1 MCCPQD
7 ICSLQ
12 EEIDKMNK
20 MSIMSKKEMK
30 DLVILLVNN
39 CDKSI
44 KKDFK
49 ELADTLLELISS
61 KTISEKIKYD
71 SLNKFIFTYLLG
83 NVNKETHHTQIT
95 GRVDIDVE
103 NYDFKLIC
111 NSKFAYDLALL
122 KSIIERMNKKYKVDK
137 IDIINL
143 IMLMLIK

>member
-1 MCCPQD
+1 
-7 ICSLQ
+7 
-12 EEIDKMNK
+12 MNK

-49 ELADTLLELISS
+49 KLADTLLELISS
-61 KTISEKIKYD
+61 KTIPEKIKYD
-71 SLNKFIFTYLLG
+71 NLNKFIFTYLLG
-83 NVNKETHHTQIT
+83 NVNKETSHTQIT

-103 NYDFKLIC
+103 NYDFKLIT

-143 IMLMLIK
+143 IMLMLLK

>member
-1 MCCPQD
+1 
-7 ICSLQ
+7 
-12 EEIDKMNK
+12 
-20 MSIMSKKEMK
+20 MSIMSEKEMK
-30 DLVILLVNN
+30 DLVILLVNM

-49 ELADTLLELISS
+49 ELGDTLLTLISS
-61 KTISEKIKYD
+61 KTIPEKIKYD

-83 NVNKETHHTQIT
+83 NANTEEQHTQIT
-95 GRVDIDVE
+95 GKLDIDFK

-111 NSKFAYDLALL
+111 NSKFTYDLALL
-122 KSIIERMNKKYKVDK
+122 KSIVERMNKKYKVDK

>member
-1 MCCPQD
+1 
-7 ICSLQ
+7 
-12 EEIDKMNK
+12 MN
-20 MSIMSKKEMK
+20 IMSTKEMK

-61 KTISEKIKYD
+61 KTMPEKIKYD

-83 NVNKETHHTQIT
+83 NVNKDTEHTHIT
-95 GRVDIDVE
+95 WKVDIDVE
-103 NYDFKLIC
+103 NYDFKLLC

>member
-1 MCCPQD
+1 
-7 ICSLQ
+7 
-12 EEIDKMNK
+12 MN
-20 MSIMSKKEMK
+20 IMSKKEMK

-49 ELADTLLELISS
+49 ELADTLLELINS
-61 KTISEKIKYD
+61 KIIPDKIKYD
-71 SLNKFIFTYLLG
+71 SLNKLIFTYLLG
-83 NVNKETHHTQIT
+83 NVNKETERTQIT

-103 NYDFKLIC
+103 NYDFKIIT

-137 IDIINL
+137 LDIINL

>member
-1 MCCPQD
+1 
-7 ICSLQ
+7 
-12 EEIDKMNK
+12 MN
-20 MSIMSKKEMK
+20 IMSKKEMK
-30 DLVILLVNN
+30 DLVILLDNN

-49 ELADTLLELISS
+49 ELADTLLELINS
-61 KTISEKIKYD
+61 KTIPEKIKYD
-71 SLNKFIFTYLLG
+71 SLNKLIFTYLLG
-83 NVNKETHHTQIT
+83 NVNKETEHTQIT
-95 GRVDIDVE
+95 GRVDIDFE

>member
-1 MCCPQD
+1 
-7 ICSLQ
+7 
-12 EEIDKMNK
+12 MNK

-49 ELADTLLELISS
+49 DLADTLLELISS
-61 KTISEKIKYD
+61 KTIPEKVKYD

-83 NVNKETHHTQIT
+83 NVIKETEHTHIT
-95 GRVDIDVE
+95 GRVDFDVE
-103 NYDFKLIC
+103 NHDFKVIT

>member
-1 MCCPQD
+1 
-7 ICSLQ
+7 
-12 EEIDKMNK
+12 MN
-20 MSIMSKKEMK
+20 IMSKKEMK

-49 ELADTLLELISS
+49 DLGDTLLELISS

-83 NVNKETHHTQIT
+83 NVNTEEHHTQIT

-103 NYDFKLIC
+103 NYDFKIMA

-137 IDIINL
+137 LDIVNL

>member
-1 MCCPQD
+1 
-7 ICSLQ
+7 
-12 EEIDKMNK
+12 MN
-20 MSIMSKKEMK
+20 IMSKKEMK

-49 ELADTLLELISS
+49 DLSDTLLELISI
-61 KTISEKIKYD
+61 KTIPDKNKYD
-71 SLNKFIFTYLLG
+71 SLNKLIFTYLLG
-83 NVNKETHHTQIT
+83 NVNKETEHTQIT
-95 GRVDIDVE
+95 GRVDIDFE

-137 IDIINL
+137 LDIINL
-143 IMLMLIK
+143 IKLMLIK

>member
-1 MCCPQD
+1 
-7 ICSLQ
+7 
-12 EEIDKMNK
+12 MNK
-20 MSIMSKKEMK
+20 MSIMSTKEMK
-30 DLVILLVNN
+30 DLVTLLVNM

-44 KKDFK
+44 KKDFN

-61 KTISEKIKYD
+61 KTIPEKIKYN

-83 NVNKETHHTQIT
+83 NVNKDTDNTHIT
-95 GRVDIDVE
+95 GKVDIDVE
-103 NYDFKLIC
+103 NYDFKLLC

>member
-1 MCCPQD
+1 
-7 ICSLQ
+7 
-12 EEIDKMNK
+12 
-20 MSIMSKKEMK
+20 MSIMSEKEMK
-30 DLVILLVNN
+30 DLVILLVNM

-49 ELADTLLELISS
+49 ELGDTLLTLISS
-61 KTISEKIKYD
+61 KTIPEKIKYD

-83 NVNKETHHTQIT
+83 NANTEEQHTQIT
-95 GRVDIDVE
+95 GKLDIDFK

-122 KSIIERMNKKYKVDK
+122 KSIVERMNKKYKVDK

>member
-1 MCCPQD
+1 
-7 ICSLQ
+7 
-12 EEIDKMNK
+12 MNK

-49 ELADTLLELISS
+49 DLADTLLELISS
-61 KTISEKIKYD
+61 KTIPEKVKYD

-83 NVNKETHHTQIT
+83 NVNKETEHRHIT

-103 NYDFKLIC
+103 NYDFKVIT

>member
-1 MCCPQD
+1 
-7 ICSLQ
+7 
-12 EEIDKMNK
+12 MN
-20 MSIMSKKEMK
+20 IMSTKEMK
-30 DLVILLVNN
+30 DLVILLVNM

-49 ELADTLLELISS
+49 ELADTLLVLISR
-61 KTISEKIKYD
+61 KTIPEKIKYD

-83 NVNKETHHTQIT
+83 NANTEEQHTQIT
-95 GRVDIDVE
+95 AKLDIDVE

-137 IDIINL
+137 LDIINL

>member
-1 MCCPQD
+1 
-7 ICSLQ
+7 
-12 EEIDKMNK
+12 MN
-20 MSIMSKKEMK
+20 IMSTKEMK

-49 ELADTLLELISS
+49 ELADNLLVLISRE
-61 KTISEKIKYD
+61 TIPDNIKYD

-83 NVNKETHHTQIT
+83 NANTEEQRTQIT
-95 GRVDIDVE
+95 AKLDIDVE

-137 IDIINL
+137 LDIINL

>member
-1 MCCPQD
+1 
-7 ICSLQ
+7 
-12 EEIDKMNK
+12 MN
-20 MSIMSKKEMK
+20 IMSKKEMK

-49 ELADTLLELISS
+49 YLSDTLLELISS
-61 KTISEKIKYD
+61 KTIPDKIKYD
-71 SLNKFIFTYLLG
+71 SLNKLIFTYLLG
-83 NVNKETHHTQIT
+83 NVNKETEHTQIT
-95 GRVDIDVE
+95 GRVDIDFE

-137 IDIINL
+137 LDIINL

>member
-1 MCCPQD
+1 
-7 ICSLQ
+7 
-12 EEIDKMNK
+12 MNK
-20 MSIMSKKEMK
+20 ISIMSKKEMK
-30 DLVILLVNN
+30 DLVILLVNM

-49 ELADTLLELISS
+49 ELADTLLELINS
-61 KTISEKIKYD
+61 KTIPEKIKYD

-83 NVNKETHHTQIT
+83 NANTEEQHTQIT
-95 GRVDIDVE
+95 GKLDIDVE

-137 IDIINL
+137 LDIINL

>member
-1 MCCPQD
+1 
-7 ICSLQ
+7 
-12 EEIDKMNK
+12 MNK
-20 MSIMSKKEMK
+20 MSIMSTKEMK

-49 ELADTLLELISS
+49 DLGDTLLELISS
-61 KTISEKIKYD
+61 KTMPEKIKYD

-83 NVNKETHHTQIT
+83 NVNKETEHTHIT
-95 GRVDIDVE
+95 RRVDIDVE
-103 NYDFKLIC
+103 NYDFKLIT

-143 IMLMLIK
+143 IMLMLLK

>member
-1 MCCPQD
+1 
-7 ICSLQ
+7 
-12 EEIDKMNK
+12 MNK

-30 DLVILLVNN
+30 DLVILLVNM

-61 KTISEKIKYD
+61 KTMPEKIKYD

-83 NVNKETHHTQIT
+83 NVNRETDHTQIT

-103 NYDFKLIC
+103 NYDFKLIT

-122 KSIIERMNKKYKVDK
+122 KSIIERMNKKYKIDK
-137 IDIINL
+137 IYIINL

>member
-1 MCCPQD
+1 MD
-7 ICSLQ
+7 
-12 EEIDKMNK
+12 K
-20 MSIMSKKEMK
+20 MSIMNKNEMK

-44 KKDFK
+44 MKDFK
-49 ELADTLLELISS
+49 NLADTLLELISS

-83 NVNKETHHTQIT
+83 NVNNEIEHIEIT

-103 NYDFKLIC
+103 NYDFKLIT

-122 KSIIERMNKKYKVDK
+122 KSIIGRMNKKYKVDK

-143 IMLMLIK
+143 IMLMLLK

>member
-1 MCCPQD
+1 
-7 ICSLQ
+7 
-12 EEIDKMNK
+12 MNK
-20 MSIMSKKEMK
+20 MSIMSTKEMK
-30 DLVILLVNN
+30 DLVTLLVNM

-44 KKDFK
+44 KKDFN

-61 KTISEKIKYD
+61 KTIPEKIKYD

-83 NVNKETHHTQIT
+83 NVNKDTDNTHIT
-95 GRVDIDVE
+95 GEVDIDVE
-103 NYDFKLIC
+103 NYDFKLLC

>member
-1 MCCPQD
+1 
-7 ICSLQ
+7 
-12 EEIDKMNK
+12 MNK

-30 DLVILLVNN
+30 DLVILLVNM

-49 ELADTLLELISS
+49 DLADTLLDLISS
-61 KTISEKIKYD
+61 KTIPEKIKYD

-83 NVNKETHHTQIT
+83 NVNRETERTQIT

-103 NYDFKLIC
+103 NYDFKLIT

-137 IDIINL
+137 LDIINL

>member
-1 MCCPQD
+1 
-7 ICSLQ
+7 
-12 EEIDKMNK
+12 MNK
-20 MSIMSKKEMK
+20 MSIMSIKEMK
-30 DLVILLVNN
+30 DLVTLLVNN

-49 ELADTLLELISS
+49 DLADTLLELISS
-61 KTISEKIKYD
+61 KTMPEKVKYD

-83 NVNKETHHTQIT
+83 NVNKETERTHIT
-95 GRVDIDVE
+95 GRVNIDVE
-103 NYDFKLIC
+103 NYDFKLIT

-122 KSIIERMNKKYKVDK
+122 KSIIERMNKKYKIDK

>member
-1 MCCPQD
+1 
-7 ICSLQ
+7 
-12 EEIDKMNK
+12 MNK
-20 MSIMSKKEMK
+20 MSIMSKKEME

-49 ELADTLLELISS
+49 DLADTLLELISS
-61 KTISEKIKYD
+61 KTMPEKIKYD

-83 NVNKETHHTQIT
+83 NVNKETERTHIT

-103 NYDFKLIC
+103 NYDFKIIT

-143 IMLMLIK
+143 IMLMLLK

>member
-1 MCCPQD
+1 
-7 ICSLQ
+7 
-12 EEIDKMNK
+12 MN
-20 MSIMSKKEMK
+20 IMSKKEMK
-30 DLVILLVNN
+30 DLVILLVNM

-49 ELADTLLELISS
+49 ELADTLLELINS
-61 KTISEKIKYD
+61 KTIPEKIKYD

-83 NVNKETHHTQIT
+83 NANTEEHHTQIT
-95 GRVDIDVE
+95 GRLDIDVE
-103 NYDFKLIC
+103 NYDFKIIC

>member
-1 MCCPQD
+1 
-7 ICSLQ
+7 
-12 EEIDKMNK
+12 MNK

-49 ELADTLLELISS
+49 DLADTLLDLISS
-61 KTISEKIKYD
+61 KTIPEKIKYD

-83 NVNKETHHTQIT
+83 NVNKETEHTQIT

-103 NYDFKLIC
+103 NYDFKLIT

-122 KSIIERMNKKYKVDK
+122 KSIIERMNKILPTLK
-137 IDIINL
+137 
-143 IMLMLIK
+143 

>member
-1 MCCPQD
+1 
-7 ICSLQ
+7 
-12 EEIDKMNK
+12 
-20 MSIMSKKEMK
+20 MSIMSEKEMK
-30 DLVILLVNN
+30 DLVILLVNM

-49 ELADTLLELISS
+49 ELGDTLLTLISR
-61 KTISEKIKYD
+61 KTIPEKIKYD

-83 NVNKETHHTQIT
+83 NANTEEQLTQIT
-95 GRVDIDVE
+95 GKLDIDFK

-122 KSIIERMNKKYKVDK
+122 KSIVERMNKKYKVDI

>member
-1 MCCPQD
+1 
-7 ICSLQ
+7 
-12 EEIDKMNK
+12 MN
-20 MSIMSKKEMK
+20 IMSEKEMK

-49 ELADTLLELISS
+49 ELADNLLVLISHE
-61 KTISEKIKYD
+61 TIPEKIKYD

-83 NVNKETHHTQIT
+83 NANTEEQHTQIT
-95 GRVDIDVE
+95 AKLDIDFK

-122 KSIIERMNKKYKVDK
+122 KSIVERMNKKYKVDK
-137 IDIINL
+137 LDIINL

>member
-1 MCCPQD
+1 
-7 ICSLQ
+7 
-12 EEIDKMNK
+12 MNK
-20 MSIMSKKEMK
+20 MSIMSTKEMK
-30 DLVILLVNN
+30 DLVILLDNM

-49 ELADTLLELISS
+49 DLGETLLDLISS
-61 KTISEKIKYD
+61 KSIPEKIKYD

-83 NVNKETHHTQIT
+83 NVNRETEQTHIT

-103 NYDFKLIC
+103 NYDFKLIT

-137 IDIINL
+137 LDIVNL

>member
-1 MCCPQD
+1 
-7 ICSLQ
+7 
-12 EEIDKMNK
+12 MNK
-20 MSIMSKKEMK
+20 MSIMSTKEMK
-30 DLVILLVNN
+30 DLVTLLVNM

-44 KKDFK
+44 KKDFN

-61 KTISEKIKYD
+61 KTIPEKIKYD

-83 NVNKETHHTQIT
+83 NVNKDTDNTHIT
-95 GRVDIDVE
+95 GKVDIDVE
-103 NYDFKLIC
+103 NYDFKLLC

-137 IDIINL
+137 LDIINL

>member
-1 MCCPQD
+1 
-7 ICSLQ
+7 
-12 EEIDKMNK
+12 MNK
-20 MSIMSKKEMK
+20 MSIMSTKEMK
-30 DLVILLVNN
+30 DLVTLLVNM

-44 KKDFK
+44 KKDFN

-61 KTISEKIKYD
+61 KTIPEKIKYD

-83 NVNKETHHTQIT
+83 NVNKDTDNTHIT
-95 GRVDIDVE
+95 GKVDIDVE
-103 NYDFKLIC
+103 NYDFKLLC